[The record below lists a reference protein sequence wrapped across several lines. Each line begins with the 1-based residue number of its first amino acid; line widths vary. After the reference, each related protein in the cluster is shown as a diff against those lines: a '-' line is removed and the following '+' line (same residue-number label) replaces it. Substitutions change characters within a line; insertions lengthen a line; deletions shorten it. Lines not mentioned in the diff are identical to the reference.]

1 MLRLAAL
8 CFALLNCCSTLA
20 LDAHHARAFGPQQRS
35 SRKLLRGFNMAHI
48 PKLKLTLALGG
59 GRSSHAEGVNGD
71 GARAVN
77 NAAVLPGGASAAAPA
92 ASTHVSDR
100 SLSSSSSSSSSSAA
114 ARNSGSSTSSSDGL
128 VVSAAAAAAV
138 TPTPKR
144 SPSLFLSTEDIGQ
157 PPALSFSSPFVP
169 RTPGSQPSKQLT
181 SLHQAVQASD
191 LARLKELAKKIRT
204 PNLFDAQDE
213 HGWTALMNAAA
224 MDNNATT
231 LAMVSLL
238 AKLCPRIDIADDDG
252 FTALHWAAAMDNVE
266 AVRILLDNGAEV
278 DCQGKPGG
286 ETALHRAA
294 RFGGVQT
301 IVELAERGASV
312 LFDAR
317 GKSPFEVAGVQGGTA
332 SGSSNVSK
340 SVRQKILQAL
350 YNAFPHRR
358 TLLITHEDC
367 FGHTSHKTDHQEAPQ
382 RITAITQALRAAAK
396 GGSNKQAQAQVP
408 DYATKWVQDF
418 PKATFQQLNKAHT
431 KAYIRSI
438 DSLRKQVECSGVSVP
453 LTPYLQRAKDPS
465 LERTKAPE
473 NCDTSLSAG
482 SFDAALRACGAAIHA
497 VDQVVRG
504 EAANAFCVVRPPGHH
519 AGPEGLP
526 DEGFMSCGFCIFN
539 TVAVAALHAL
549 SVYGRFV
556 VPHCADLQRK
566 APFFDCAPV
575 LLLPKETCCRAC
587 LFLV

>member
-1 MLRLAAL
+1 
-8 CFALLNCCSTLA
+8 
-20 LDAHHARAFGPQQRS
+20 
-35 SRKLLRGFNMAHI
+35 MAHI

-59 GRSSHAEGVNGD
+59 GGGGHVQ
-71 GARAVN
+71 GAGN
-77 NAAVLPGGASAAAPA
+77 NAKLRPAGA
-92 ASTHVSDR
+92 THVSDH
-100 SLSSSSSSSSSSAA
+100 SSSASA
-114 ARNSGSSTSSSDGL
+114 STAPTRSGFSTSSSDGL
-128 VVSAAAAAAV
+128 GVSAAAAAAV

-157 PPALSFSSPFVP
+157 PPSLSFSSPFVP

-191 LARLKELAKKIRT
+191 LPRLKELSNQIRT
-204 PNLFDAQDE
+204 PSLFDAQDE

-231 LAMVSLL
+231 LSMVSLL
-238 AKLCPRIDIADDDG
+238 ARLCPRIDIADDDG

-278 DCQGKPGG
+278 DCQGKAGG

-294 RFGGVQT
+294 RFGGVKT
-301 IVELAERGASV
+301 INELAERGASV

-317 GKSPFEVAGVQGGTA
+317 GKSPFEVAGVHGTA
-332 SGSSNVSK
+332 GGSSNVSK
-340 SVRQKILQAL
+340 SVRQKILQTL
-350 YNAFPHRR
+350 YKAFPHRR
-358 TLLITHEDC
+358 TLLVTHEDC

-396 GGSNKQAQAQVP
+396 GSKQAQVP

-418 PKATFQQLNKAHT
+418 PKATFPQLNKAHT
-431 KAYIRSI
+431 KAYISSI
-438 DSLRKQVECSGVSVP
+438 DKLRKQVECSGVSVP

-482 SFDAALRACGAAIHA
+482 SFDAALRACGAAIYA

-526 DEGFMSCGFCIFN
+526 DEGFTSCGFCIFN

-549 SVYGRFV
+549 SIYGRYLPAVKVAVFMYL
-556 VPHCADLQRK
+556 CLLMLALRGFIFADLNY
-566 APFFDCAPV
+566 DMD
-575 LLLPKETCCRAC
+575 LI
-587 LFLV
+587 